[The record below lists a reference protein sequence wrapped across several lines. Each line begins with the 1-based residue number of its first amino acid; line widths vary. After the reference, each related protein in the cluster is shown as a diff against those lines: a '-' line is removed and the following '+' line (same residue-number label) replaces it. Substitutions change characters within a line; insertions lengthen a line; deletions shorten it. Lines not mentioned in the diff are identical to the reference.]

1 LLAPITDF
9 FDVCALVRSL
19 PFSLLLLL
27 LLLLLVLLLL
37 LLLLPSSHAF
47 LRSRDSL

>member
-27 LLLLLVLLLL
+27 LLLVLLLL
-37 LLLLPSSHAF
+37 VLPSSHAF
-47 LRSRDSL
+47 LGSRDSL